1 VNETDWGDY
10 DGDRQPWDQRGTDT
24 SHSYR
29 AFLVYRDLGVK
40 RSLRR
45 AAEVFYELA
54 DVHATHAKLRQ
65 MKHWSTNHQWRVRVN
80 AWDVHLQRIDEDE
93 QVQAA
98 HDMHRRHS
106 AIATMALQK
115 AAERLKQLNPESLTA
130 RDAITYLE
138 AAVRVERQARGEP
151 DTIRELRGPG
161 GTPLN
166 LALDDE
172 VLEARIAALLEQEKG
187 QESDVETVGD
197 TEDGDA

>member
-1 VNETDWGDY
+1 MTETEWDDY
-10 DGDRQPWDQRGTDT
+10 DGDRQPWDQRDTDT

-45 AAEVFYELA
+45 AAEVFYELD
-54 DVHATHAKLRQ
+54 DVQEGHTKLRQ
-65 MKHWSTNHQWRVRVN
+65 MKHWSTNHQWRIRVN

-98 HDMHRRHS
+98 HDMHRRHA
-106 AIATMALQK
+106 AIATLALQK
-115 AAERLKQLNPESLTA
+115 AAERLKQLNPETLTA

-151 DTIRELRGPG
+151 DTVRELRGPG
-161 GTPLN
+161 GTKLD
-166 LALDDE
+166 LSLDDE
-172 VLEARIAALLEQEKG
+172 VLEARIAALLEQERNL
-187 QESDVETVGD
+187 ESDDETF
-197 TEDGDA
+197 GDAENSDA